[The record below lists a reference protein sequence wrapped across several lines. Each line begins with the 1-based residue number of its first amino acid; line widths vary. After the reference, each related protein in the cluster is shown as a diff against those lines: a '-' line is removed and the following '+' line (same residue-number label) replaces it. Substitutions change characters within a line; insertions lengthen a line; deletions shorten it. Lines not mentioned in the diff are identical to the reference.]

1 MIGNLF
7 TTALGS
13 LERSPYTF
21 ALVQEVA
28 GSNLPKTFMTRTSNE
43 RVDVA
48 AGQFGGTVAFF
59 GSGWGLDKLLNWAY
73 KRFAH
78 IDLNALKE
86 STVPIAAMEKRHLW
100 AISGK
105 SAAIFAIQGA
115 LYWAVPFARNI
126 LTAKRT
132 GSGNFADVITNG
144 NQQPVTT
151 EQKRA
156 KAQEAKE
163 KIAYCKRMVCK
174 ILGGGALVA
183 LGALGLAAVGIKRG
197 WGIGQLKGQW
207 GNKLLETFAL
217 ARGDLGNYPKWSQF
231 LFIAVA
237 SYAGWIHAVRDKF
250 ELKEQLLQFGGFLF
264 GWFGPPAW
272 AKTLFNKRFQSLL
285 EKHVPNKTDADA
297 LYKKVM
303 GTNWNGTEGKS
314 LSIGEVEKHLAH
326 LPEVAQKAKA
336 LCAKQTGFGLL
347 VSAILLGAIPQFIN
361 WQLTAG
367 RMASKNAGGDI
378 KQASSTAAMLAPVS
392 PVQQAALRRF
402 NAFAQPY
409 NPAIQQAQRA

>member
-1 MIGNLF
+1 MIGNVI
-7 TTALGS
+7 TAGLSS
-13 LERSPYTF
+13 LERNPYIF
-21 ALVQEVA
+21 ALAQEVA

-78 IDLNALKE
+78 IDMKVLKE
-86 STVPIAAMEKRHLW
+86 SAAPIAAMEKRHLW
-100 AISGK
+100 AIAGK

-126 LTAKRT
+126 LTALRT

-144 NQQPVTT
+144 TKQPLTP
-151 EQKRA
+151 EQKEA
-156 KAQEAKE
+156 KAKEAKE
-163 KIAYCKRMVCK
+163 KIAYCKAMIAK
-174 ILGGGALVA
+174 IVGGGALVA
-183 LGALGLAAVGIKRG
+183 LGALGLAGLGIKRG

-272 AKTLFNKRFQSLL
+272 AKTLFNKKFKSLL
-285 EKHVPNKTDADA
+285 EKNVPNKADA
-297 LYKKVM
+297 EALYENVM
-303 GTNWNGTEGKS
+303 GTNWNGTAGKS
-314 LSIGEVEKHLAH
+314 LSMGQVEQHLAH
-326 LPEVAQKAKA
+326 LPDVAQKAKA

-367 RMASKNAGGDI
+367 RIARTTHDDSK
-378 KQASSTAAMLAPVS
+378 TAPVS
-392 PVQQAALRRF
+392 PIILSPLQLAAFNRF
-402 NAFAQPY
+402 KAFSQSYPSAYQH
-409 NPAIQQAQRA
+409 AQRA